1 MQNDYLDLFAEEG
14 EEARE
19 GFGGGVVGKE
29 GDETGADDG
38 AGGVALG
45 CLEGLAVGDAEAY
58 HAGIAQIHGVNPI
71 EIGLFY
77 GVEFLLCAGGRSR
90 RDHVDKAVG
99 VAVDKP
105 DAFLRGLRG
114 YQHDDA
120 QPVAVSYRFV
130 GLEIVFEREV
140 GDYHAVDAGLG
151 TFSAELLKPEM
162 HYRIEITHQYQWDV
176 DVAADVGELAEQHA
190 ERHAVAQRL
199 CSGILNNRTVGHRVA
214 ERYADFYHVNAPVGK
229 SADDF
234 GRGIE
239 RRRTGAEIQ

>member
-105 DAFLRGLRG
+105 DAFLRG
-114 YQHDDA
+114 QSQA
-120 QPVAVSYRFV
+120 PYRPP
-130 GLEIVFEREV
+130 GPSGPPIVPPPSRPLALCGSV
-140 GDYHAVDAGLG
+140 RRPRQV
-151 TFSAELLKPEM
+151 
-162 HYRIEITHQYQWDV
+162 R
-176 DVAADVGELAEQHA
+176 VAA
-190 ERHAVAQRL
+190 
-199 CSGILNNRTVGHRVA
+199 
-214 ERYADFYHVNAPVGK
+214 K
-229 SADDF
+229 
-234 GRGIE
+234 
-239 RRRTGAEIQ
+239 GAASLRWVSVKQ